1 MRKLLKWLAWIFLS
15 LVILMVIAGV
25 VIAKFIN
32 PNDYKP
38 QIIAAVNKATGR
50 NLSLPGNLS
59 WTFFPNLGIH
69 IGQASLSN
77 PAGYGQPIFAE
88 VQSADV
94 SIAVL
99 PLLSGQLQANTLD
112 LQGLQL
118 NLERKTMQDNNW
130 TFAAKASQEVSY
142 TSNSA
147 GSASAASQM
156 AFVPVISNLV
166 INNANVNYIDDT
178 TGARYALANVN
189 FTGKHISLDAPF
201 GIKLSFTAQSNQP
214 QLTANI
220 ALQAKLYANLSNQ
233 VYRLDSID
241 AQANIIMPRQGA
253 KPMQLNANISGS
265 AMIDLNQ
272 GILTATPA
280 IVLNKQLAL
289 SAKLNVTQ
297 LLDNINYSGQV
308 QVKPFDLDELL
319 QSLGLNVPRFPNSQA
334 LSNASLQGQF
344 SGNKNSLSISKL
356 LFTLNKSTV
365 QGQFSIANFS
375 APTIST
381 QLSMDQVDL
390 SDYVNLKGA
399 GLPIQN
405 INLQAQLNSKG
416 WAKSVFPST
425 LNGQLSLGIQQIT
438 LKGLDLNETF
448 NSLNSSIT
456 DAGDGG
462 NFQAQITSIQNEFSS
477 SNSKQFINANNGKQT
492 PFGNA
497 IFQGQ
502 IQNGV
507 LKSTQL
513 SLNGPTIQVKGSG
526 QANLNKQHMN
536 FLFYITHSGTRS
548 EPSFTL
554 PYRVSGSFSDPQQ
567 GIDWV
572 LFQVELQ
579 KYLAQALQQGV
590 QNAVKGSVNNLLN
603 QLVNS
608 VGN

>member
-77 PAGYGQPIFAE
+77 PTGYGQPIFAE